1 MQKTSKKYMMLIV
14 CLIATTAA
22 MAQWRAGVTVGA
34 ASNSLNIDKQY
45 QYDWRYNN
53 RWGMDFGA
61 VGQYDFTDWFA
72 VRAELNY
79 LQRGYSQHRTG
90 MNAGTEYKYRHNYL
104 VMPLMASFSFGGEKL
119 RGFVNGGIYGG
130 YWLSGS
136 VKGGFKDHDDDGI
149 VLPIDQDYDFN
160 STRDNRWDFG
170 YVGGIGVEYRWAAH
184 WAAQVEARYYY
195 SVTSITKD
203 YMLIKDGRYNST
215 VSLQAGVFYIF

>member
-1 MQKTSKKYMMLIV
+1 MQTTIRKCAVLIMCMMT
-14 CLIATTAA
+14 ATAT
-22 MAQWRAGVTVGA
+22 MAQWRAGVTMGA
-34 ASNSLNIDKQY
+34 VSNSLDIDKQF
-45 QYDWRYNN
+45 QYDWRYHN
-53 RWGMDFGA
+53 RWGMTFGA
-61 VGQYDFTDWFA
+61 AGQYDFKEWLG

-90 MNAGTEYKYRHNYL
+90 IVTGTDYKYRNNYL

-130 YWLSGS
+130 YWLSGNVTGS
-136 VKGGFKDHDDDGI
+136 YNDVGDDI
-149 VLPIDQDYDFN
+149 LPIDQDYDFN

-170 YVGGIGVEYRWAAH
+170 YVGGVGVEYRWAEH

-195 SVTSITKD
+195 SVTSTTKD
-203 YMLIKDGRYNST
+203 YMRINDGRYNNT

>member
-1 MQKTSKKYMMLIV
+1 M
-14 CLIATTAA
+14 
-22 MAQWRAGVTVGA
+22 
-34 ASNSLNIDKQY
+34 
-45 QYDWRYNN
+45 
-53 RWGMDFGA
+53 
-61 VGQYDFTDWFA
+61 
-72 VRAELNY
+72 
-79 LQRGYSQHRTG
+79 QRGYSQHRTG